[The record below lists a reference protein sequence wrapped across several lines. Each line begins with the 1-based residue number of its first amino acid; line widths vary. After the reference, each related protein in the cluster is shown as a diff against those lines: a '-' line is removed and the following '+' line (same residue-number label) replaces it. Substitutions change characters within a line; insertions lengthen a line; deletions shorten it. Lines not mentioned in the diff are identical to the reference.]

1 MKGLIFSILLFLLF
15 SGLIL
20 VDALL
25 VKGVVSDMETALAT
39 VSSTE
44 TGGAE
49 AVQEIKSTLEQ
60 KHFLFSVSLPYSVIE
75 EAEGKVLALELA
87 VKKGLKAETQK
98 EKEALALCLA
108 RMRRGALPSWA
119 ELL

>member
-1 MKGLIFSILLFLLF
+1 MKGLLLSIFLFLLF

-20 VDALL
+20 FDALAVNNTL
-25 VKGVVSDMETALAT
+25 SDMETALAA
-39 VSSTE
+39 VSPSE
-44 TGGAE
+44 TGDEE
-49 AVQEIKSTLEQ
+49 AVQAIKSALEE
-60 KHFLFSVSLPYSVIE
+60 KHFLLSVSLPYSLIE

-87 VKKGLKAETQK
+87 IKKGLGAETQK

-108 RMRRGALPSWA
+108 RMRRGALPTWA